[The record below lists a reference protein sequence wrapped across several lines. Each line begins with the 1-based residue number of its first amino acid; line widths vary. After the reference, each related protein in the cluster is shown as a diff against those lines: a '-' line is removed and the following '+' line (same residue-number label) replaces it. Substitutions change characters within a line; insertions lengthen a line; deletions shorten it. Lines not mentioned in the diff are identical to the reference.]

1 LIVIPPSKQAGAAGK
16 TGSQF
21 TGDVFAYLTMPSTDG
36 VTINTVSFTPCARTY
51 WHSHEKG
58 QILIVLAGQGLIQ
71 SDGGPVWVMRAGDT
85 IWAPP
90 GERHWHGASAGSFV
104 THTAISLGVT
114 SWAEAVS
121 DDEFNATSITRET

>member
-1 LIVIPPSKQAGAAGK
+1 
-16 TGSQF
+16 
-21 TGDVFAYLTMPSTDG
+21 M
-36 VTINTVSFTPCARTY
+36 TINTVSFTPCARTY

-58 QILIVLAGQGLIQ
+58 QILIVLAGRGLIQ

-104 THTAISLGVT
+104 IHTAISLGAT